1 MRGWGG
7 LPLDRRNDETRS
19 RRWLAV
25 LAACC
30 LVFQALSS
38 GLALGACAS
47 PDRAEEPLTVSDVV
61 EPSEQSPDGSDSH
74 HHRGAPDCCF
84 FACHLL
90 TGKIA
95 PSSAEIVLARA
106 EPAPAGLTGPEE
118 RRRGDPGNE
127 RLPQN
132 PRAPPLPA

>member
-1 MRGWGG
+1 M
-7 LPLDRRNDETRS
+7 DRRNEETRS
-19 RRWLAV
+19 RRGLAV

-47 PDRAEEPLTVSDVV
+47 PDRTGEPLTVSHVV
-61 EPSEQSPDGSDSH
+61 EPAEEAPDGSDGH
-74 HHRGAPDCCF
+74 HHRAAPDCCF
-84 FACHLL
+84 FACHLI
-90 TGKIA
+90 TGKVA
-95 PSSAEIVLARA
+95 PSPAEIVLAPA
-106 EPAPAGLTGPEE
+106 EPARAGLTGPE
-118 RRRGDPGNE
+118 RSRRGDTGNE

>member
-1 MRGWGG
+1 M
-7 LPLDRRNDETRS
+7 DRRNDETRS

-30 LVFQALSS
+30 LVFQALWS

-47 PDRAEEPLTVSDVV
+47 PL
-61 EPSEQSPDGSDSH
+61 EPSEEEPHGSGGH
-74 HHRGAPDCCF
+74 EHRSAPDCCF

-90 TGKIA
+90 TGKVA
-95 PSSAEIVLARA
+95 PYSVEIVLAPA
-106 EPAPAGLTGPEE
+106 EPASGGLTGPEQS
-118 RRRGDPGNE
+118 RRGDPGNK

>member
-1 MRGWGG
+1 MCGWGG

-25 LAACC
+25 VAACC

-74 HHRGAPDCCF
+74 HHRAAPDCCF

-90 TGKIA
+90 TGKTA
-95 PSSAEIVLARA
+95 PYSAEIFRARA
-106 EPAPAGLTGPEE
+106 QPASAGLTGPE
-118 RRRGDPGNE
+118 RSRRGDPGNK